1 MKHLIQIFAVLIF
14 FASCTQD
21 PFADIH
27 TSTADTELDISEI
40 YGLATESDY
49 QAVENRLSDVADISA
64 LIFPPQFINIT
75 SEDFENEI
83 SQRLDQLIGDVNG
96 ELTSCS
102 GHKQLE
108 RFRTRWLTFTPN
120 SSAVSYQEL
129 YELII
134 YAAKEY
140 QACKNTLR
148 VKRVIVR
155 KVNNNKF
162 RAKVIFTLRHESGI

>member
-49 QAVENRLSDVADISA
+49 QTVESRLAEVEDISA
-64 LIFPPQFINIT
+64 LSFPPQFTNIT
-75 SEDFENEI
+75 AADFENEL
-83 SQRLDQLIGDVNG
+83 SQRLDKLIEDVNG
-96 ELTSCS
+96 ELMSCA
-102 GHKQLE
+102 GPNQLE

-148 VKRVIVR
+148 VKRLIIR

-162 RAKVIFTLRHESGI
+162 KAKVIFTLRHESGI